1 MKDVVGSVIVSRHRL
16 QQRQAEHGREGQSL
30 GRGAQP
36 RAARARL
43 CRLPV
48 SSPQAQCSANAQAL
62 TKVCGAPG
70 GKLEGGGG
78 TV

>member
-1 MKDVVGSVIVSRHRL
+1 MEDVVGSVMVSRHRL
-16 QQRQAEHGREGQSL
+16 QQRQAERRREGQSL

-36 RAARARL
+36 QAARAKL
-43 CRLPV
+43 SGLPV
-48 SSPQAQCSANAQAL
+48 SSPQAQGSANAQAL